1 MKASGPVSVAEQL
14 AWESKWAKPAA
25 AAAFLSVGFTVGA
38 SIYVSSS
45 VDRQPGADETRDLLA
60 LVDAQS
66 GVFITGAV
74 FSGIGS
80 LLLIGLLWYLFRAAK
95 FRRPEL
101 NQAALIVAVVG
112 PILLAIAGLLVQLNL
127 VDKAG
132 EFVAEAG
139 SFANDRRAE
148 QAADDLVADRPAA
161 LQSLGLGGALALAF
175 ATVMISQA
183 AMRAGLLT
191 RFIGILGIVVG
202 VLYVLGTLF
211 PLGTDLIRLFW
222 LIAVGLII
230 VGWWPGGR
238 GPAWESGREEPWLS
252 AAQRYQLEQQAD
264 GGQGGQSPNG
274 VASSNGVADDGPSRS
289 SRKRK
294 KR

>member
-1 MKASGPVSVAEQL
+1 MSISDQL

-38 SIYVSSS
+38 SVYVSSS
-45 VDRQPGADETRDLLA
+45 VDRQPDADETRDLLA
-60 LVDAQS
+60 VVDAQS
-66 GVFITGAV
+66 SVFITGAV
-74 FSGIGS
+74 ISGIGT
-80 LLLIGLLWYLFRAAK
+80 LLLIGVLWYLFRAAK
-95 FRRPEL
+95 FRRPDL
-101 NQAALIVAVVG
+101 NQAALIVAVAG
-112 PILLAIAGLLVQLNL
+112 PVLLAIAGLLVQINL

-132 EFVAEAG
+132 DFVAELG
-139 SFANDRRAE
+139 SFANDAQAE
-148 QAADDLVADRPAA
+148 EAADDLVADRPAV

-175 ATVMISQA
+175 GTVLISQA

-211 PLGTDLIRLFW
+211 PLGTDMIRLFW
-222 LIAVGLII
+222 LIAVGLI
-230 VGWWPGGR
+230 VMGWWPGGR
-238 GPAWESGREEPWLS
+238 GPAWTSGKEEPWLS
-252 AAQRYQLEQQAD
+252 AAQRYALERE
-264 GGQGGQSPNG
+264 
-274 VASSNGVADDGPSRS
+274 DDVESQPSVEGDAGEPSRPRS

>member
-1 MKASGPVSVAEQL
+1 MSVSEQL
-14 AWESKWAKPAA
+14 AWESRWAKPAA
-25 AAAFLSVGFTVGA
+25 ASAFLSVILTVAA

-45 VDRQPGADETRDLLA
+45 VDAQPGADETDALLA

-74 FSGIGS
+74 ISAAGKLF
-80 LLLIGLLWYLFRAAK
+80 LIGLLWYLYRAAR
-95 FRRPEL
+95 FRRPDL
-101 NQAALIVAVVG
+101 NPAALIVAILG
-112 PILLAIAGLLVQLNL
+112 PVLLAVADVLGQLNL

-132 EFVAEAG
+132 DFVATAG
-139 SFANDRRAE
+139 DFANQE
-148 QAADDLVADRPAA
+148 AADEAADEVVADRPAV

-175 ATVMISQA
+175 GTVMISQA

-191 RFIGILGIVVG
+191 RFLGILGIVVG

-222 LIAVGLII
+222 LIAVGLI
-230 VGWWPGGR
+230 VLGWWPGGR
-238 GPAWESGREEPWLS
+238 GPAWASGKEDPWLS
-252 AAQRYQLEQQAD
+252 AAQRYALEQQAEQEAKGSANGGGD
-264 GGQGGQSPNG
+264 GDEPTR
-274 VASSNGVADDGPSRS
+274 SRS

-294 KR
+294 RR